1 MFKSV
6 KATYTFSRKIK
17 LTYLTASKSE
27 KQNILPGVVM
37 KKFMVVNTTEESRSF
52 VKDSVLEN

>member
-27 KQNILPGVVM
+27 KQNIPA
-37 KKFMVVNTTEESRSF
+37 RSSHE
-52 VKDSVLEN
+52 KIYGCQYYGGK